1 MSILTTLAIIHK
13 IVFVRTIPFVFT
25 GGRNLH
31 SLYAR
36 PTFFLL
42 FLSAVSPSNGSP
54 DKRKILSWYDR
65 TVDLGFLFGARRK
78 NLIGASVHFAKHTL
92 PVAMR
97 PARILWHQMIGFL
110 FILLAMGPANF
121 AYKAIQ
127 GFKGDGESWTRV
139 ILSGV
144 FIAVMLGYGISSFLR
159 ARKLSK
165 L

>member
-1 MSILTTLAIIHK
+1 
-13 IVFVRTIPFVFT
+13 
-25 GGRNLH
+25 
-31 SLYAR
+31 
-36 PTFFLL
+36 
-42 FLSAVSPSNGSP
+42 
-54 DKRKILSWYDR
+54 
-65 TVDLGFLFGARRK
+65 VDLGFLFGARRK

-110 FILLAMGPANF
+110 FILLAMGPASF
-121 AYKAIQ
+121 AYKALQ

-139 ILSGV
+139 ILSGI
-144 FIAVMLGYGISSFLR
+144 FIVVMLAYGISSFLR